1 MKKLIL
7 YPLIVGISMLTSAYV
22 TASESPLKQEIDRKG
37 NLEIQDLVTYQ
48 ANQHNIPVA
57 FAHAIIQVE
66 SDYDPKAKSGSST
79 GLGQI
84 QCATARELGLEGKC
98 SRLFDPETNLVYAFT
113 YLRMAL
119 DKANGN
125 LCHAATLYNQGLNSN
140 ARNSGYCRNVLRH
153 MAKIEQ

>member
-7 YPLIVGISMLTSAYV
+7 YPLLVGISMLTSAYV
-22 TASESPLKQEIDRKG
+22 TASDSHSYREIDRKG
-37 NLEIQDLVTYQ
+37 NLSIQDLVTYQ

-84 QCATARELGLEGKC
+84 QCATAREMGLEGSCNK
-98 SRLFDPETNLVYAFT
+98 LYDPETNLVYAFK
-113 YLRMAL
+113 YLRMAI
-119 DKANGN
+119 DKAHGN
-125 LCHAATLYNQGLNSN
+125 LCHAAVLYNQGLNAS
-140 ARNSGYCRNVLRH
+140 ATDSGYCRNVMRH
-153 MAKIEQ
+153 MKNQ